1 MKYPNV
7 LPNILKML
15 SHPSVSYEVVEIQF
29 SLLKKLIGN
38 SVNSSNSSD
47 LKNED
52 HQDQLTRIEAIKDH
66 IGTNFNEEIDTENIE
81 NQKNN

>member
-1 MKYPNV
+1 
-7 LPNILKML
+7 ML
-15 SHPSVSYEVVEIQF
+15 SHSSVSYEVVEIQF

-38 SVNSSNSSD
+38 SINSSN

-52 HQDQLTRIEAIKDH
+52 HQDQITRIEAIKDH

>member
-1 MKYPNV
+1 LKYPNV

-38 SVNSSNSSD
+38 SINSSN

-52 HQDQLTRIEAIKDH
+52 HQDQITRIEAIKDH

>member
-1 MKYPNV
+1 
-7 LPNILKML
+7 ML

-38 SVNSSNSSD
+38 SINSSN

-52 HQDQLTRIEAIKDH
+52 HQDQITRIEAIKDH

>member
-1 MKYPNV
+1 V

-38 SVNSSNSSD
+38 SINSSNSSD

-52 HQDQLTRIEAIKDH
+52 HQD
-66 IGTNFNEEIDTENIE
+66 
-81 NQKNN
+81 

>member
-1 MKYPNV
+1 M
-7 LPNILKML
+7 
-15 SHPSVSYEVVEIQF
+15 VEIQF

-38 SVNSSNSSD
+38 SINSSN

-52 HQDQLTRIEAIKDH
+52 HQDQITRIEAIKDH

>member
-1 MKYPNV
+1 M

-38 SVNSSNSSD
+38 SINSSN

-52 HQDQLTRIEAIKDH
+52 HQDQITRIEAIKDH

>member
-38 SVNSSNSSD
+38 SINSSN

-52 HQDQLTRIEAIKDH
+52 HQDQITRIEAIKDH